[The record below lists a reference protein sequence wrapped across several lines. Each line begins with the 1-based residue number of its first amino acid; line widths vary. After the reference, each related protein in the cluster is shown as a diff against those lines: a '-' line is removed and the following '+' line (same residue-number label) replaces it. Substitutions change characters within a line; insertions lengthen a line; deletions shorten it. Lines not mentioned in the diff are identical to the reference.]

1 MKVNVTSL
9 DNEKND
15 DITLNKDIFGQKLR
29 KDILFRVVEWQ
40 RAKKQSGNHKTKE
53 RGEVA
58 CTNKKPFKQKGTGN
72 ARQGSNAAPHMRGG
86 CTVMGPKVRSHAY
99 SLPKK
104 IRKLGLKV
112 ALSYKLSSGTLTIL
126 NDAKIESLKTSEL
139 DKKLDSLGLKKRSL
153 IVDSVIDSNLQ
164 SASKNLIN
172 LNVLPQAGLN
182 VLDILKHENLLITK
196 NAIVEIEKRLA

>member
-9 DNEKND
+9 DNKKD
-15 DITLNKDIFGQKLR
+15 GDLDLNKDIFGQELR

-53 RGEVA
+53 RGEIA
-58 CTNKKPFKQKGTGN
+58 CTNKKPFAQKGTGN

-86 CTVMGPKVRSHAY
+86 ATVMGPKVRSHAH

-104 IRKLGLKV
+104 VRQLGLKV
-112 ALSYKLSSGTLTIL
+112 ALSYKLSSGTLTVL
-126 NDAKIESLKTSEL
+126 NDAKVKSLKTSDLSTKL
-139 DKKLDSLGLKKRSL
+139 DKLGLQKSSL
-153 IVDSVIDSNLQ
+153 IVDSNIDENLQ
-164 SASKNLIN
+164 SASRNLKN

-196 NAIVEIEKRLA
+196 DAITEIEKRFA